1 MADEGGANDWFVYE
15 HTVDALFFKALHAR
29 IGPELKE
36 KLKALHID
44 LDGKPKNVPQADWVR
59 ALRLAADE
67 LFTGPLDERYRSLG
81 RAVLQRFEDTLM
93 GRAIIAVMRV
103 MGPARALKRIET
115 NLRGGNNFI
124 RASLVQQGERQFVSE
139 VNECNGNPHY
149 IAGVIDAALHI
160 TGAKEVQV
168 KVLHFDGHAA
178 KYAITWS

>member
-1 MADEGGANDWFVYE
+1 MADEGGASGWFVYE
-15 HTVDALFFKALHAR
+15 HTVDSLFYKALAAR
-29 IGPELKE
+29 ISPPLKE
-36 KLKALHID
+36 KLKPLHID
-44 LDGKPKNVPQADWVR
+44 LDGKPKNVPQPDWAQ

-93 GRAIIAVMRV
+93 GKAIIAVMRM
-103 MGPARALKRIET
+103 MGPARALKRIEG

-124 RASLVQQGERQFVSE
+124 RASLEQKSEREFVSE

-149 IAGVIDAALHI
+149 IAGVIEAALQI
-160 TGAKEVQV
+160 AGAKEVSV
-168 KVLHFDGHAA
+168 KVLSFDGHAA

>member
-1 MADEGGANDWFVYE
+1 MAQAGGAEWFVYE
-15 HTVDALFFKALHAR
+15 HTVEALFFKALRPR
-29 IGPELKE
+29 ISAELKQ
-36 KLKALHID
+36 KLKPLHID
-44 LDGKPKNVPQADWVR
+44 LDDKPRNVPQPEWVQ

-81 RAVLQRFEDTLM
+81 RAVLQRFEETLM
-93 GRAIIAVMRV
+93 GKAIIGVMRV

-124 RASLVQQGERQFVSE
+124 RASLEQLGPREFFSA

-160 TGAKEVQV
+160 AGAKEVSV
-168 KVLHFDGHAA
+168 KVMEFDGHAA